1 MGKGEEET
9 VDPGLVQVLMEPT
22 TSAGAAVV
30 LEVQNSIQASLL
42 IQELVVPASYA

>member
-1 MGKGEEET
+1 M
-9 VDPGLVQVLMEPT
+9 DPGLVQALMEPT

-42 IQELVVPASYA
+42 IQELAALASCA